1 VNLGKSNWQITGY
14 PASLRK
20 IDAEALN
27 CNLHPK
33 KVAIEQIL
41 KLEYDW
47 ILQLLHGGRQQIII
61 SGKAASTGLNNV
73 SPPAPIASD
82 SLL

>member
-1 VNLGKSNWQITGY
+1 MKNRKFRVFRNVNLGKSNWQITGY

-33 KVAIEQIL
+33 IAAIELFAAFLSCNMIGL
-41 KLEYDW
+41 W
-47 ILQLLHGGRQQIII
+47 AM
-61 SGKAASTGLNNV
+61 GKC
-73 SPPAPIASD
+73 APWKRNGVQVI
-82 SLL
+82 